1 MGPISAPE
9 LITAHHSIAQFDCG
23 KPPLNRWLLSY
34 ALQNQ
39 ESRASRTYV
48 VQSDNRV
55 VGYYSL
61 ATASIQ
67 RQSAHRSMRH
77 GEPDPIPA
85 ILLAQLAV
93 DQEFAG
99 NGIGSGLL
107 RDAFFRSQQVSE
119 IVGARV
125 LLLDAL
131 DDEAKQFYLAKGF
144 KQSPIDEMQLMH
156 SLIF

>member
-1 MGPISAPE
+1 M
-9 LITAHHSIAQFDCG
+9 
-23 KPPLNRWLLSY
+23 
-34 ALQNQ
+34 
-39 ESRASRTYV
+39 

-67 RQSAHRSMRH
+67 RQATHRSMRH

-93 DQEFAG
+93 DQEHRG
-99 NGIGSGLL
+99 QGIGSGLL
-107 RDAFFRSQQVSE
+107 RDAFFRAQQVSE
-119 IVGARV
+119 IIGARV

-131 DDEAKQFYLAKGF
+131 DEEAKQFYLARGF
-144 KQSPIDEMQLMH
+144 RQSPLDEMQLMH